1 MKRIFYLLILSLFV
15 SVANS
20 QEQKVAVT
28 HYLFPEFT
36 KGVIL
41 MKTGLKN
48 EALLNFNSL
57 TEEMIFE
64 NKGTKL
70 ALGQLEQVDTV
81 YIQSRKFTPINGKF
95 LELILHSSVDLY
107 AEHKCS
113 LVDPG
118 TPAGYGG
125 TSQTAAT
132 TTYSKLLSAGQAY
145 DLKLPESIETNPSVV
160 YYVKKNGELIRFLS
174 VKQLSKIFE
183 DKSDEFKKYTKDH
196 RVTFNNQQ
204 SMIDLVRF
212 LTSNQK

>member
-1 MKRIFYLLILSLFV
+1 MKRIFSLLILSLFV
-15 SVANS
+15 FVANS

-28 HYLFPEFT
+28 HYIFPEFT

-48 EALLNFNSL
+48 EASLNYNSL

-70 ALGQLEQVDTV
+70 ALGQLEQIDTV
-81 YIQSRKFTPINGKF
+81 YILKRKFIPLNGKF
-95 LELILHSSVDLY
+95 LELILHSSADLF
-107 AEHKCS
+107 AEHKCK

-132 TTYSKLLSAGQAY
+132 TTYSKLLSGGQAY
-145 DLKLPESIETNPSVV
+145 DLKLPESIETNPSIV
-160 YYVKKNGELIRFLS
+160 YWLKKDSELTRFLS
-174 VKQLSKIFE
+174 VNQLSKIFK
-183 DKSDEFKKYTKDH
+183 DKSDEFKKYTKEH
-196 RVTFNNQQ
+196 RVSLNNQQ
-204 SMIDLVRF
+204 SLIDLVRF
-212 LTSNQK
+212 LSTK

>member
-1 MKRIFYLLILSLFV
+1 MKRIFLLLILSLLV
-15 SVANS
+15 SLANS

-28 HYLFPEFT
+28 HYIFPEFT

-41 MKTGLKN
+41 MKAGVKN
-48 EALLNFNSL
+48 EASLNYNSL

-70 ALGQLEQVDTV
+70 ALGQIELVDTV
-81 YIQSRKFTPINGKF
+81 YILNRKFTPINGKF

-107 AEHKCS
+107 AEHKCK

-145 DLKLPESIETNPSVV
+145 DLKLPESIETDPSVV
-160 YYVKKNGELIRFLS
+160 YWVKKDGELTRFLS
-174 VKQLSKIFE
+174 VNQLSKIFK
-183 DKSDEFKKYTKDH
+183 DKSDEFKKYTKEH
-196 RVTFNNQQ
+196 RVSYNNEQ
-204 SMIDLVRF
+204 SLIELVKF
-212 LTSNQK
+212 LCSN

>member
-1 MKRIFYLLILSLFV
+1 MKRIFYLLILSLLV

-28 HYLFPEFT
+28 HYIFPEFT

-48 EALLNFNSL
+48 DASLNYNSL

-70 ALGQLEQVDTV
+70 ALGQLELIDTV
-81 YIQSRKFTPINGKF
+81 YIISRKFIPLNGKF

-145 DLKLPESIETNPSVV
+145 DLKLPESVETDPSVV
-160 YYVKKNGELIRFLS
+160 YWIKKDGELTRFLS
-174 VKQLSKIFE
+174 LNQLSKIFK
-183 DKSDEFKKYTKDH
+183 DKSDEFKKYTKEH
-196 RVTFNNQQ
+196 RVSYNNEQ
-204 SMIDLVRF
+204 SLIELVKF
-212 LTSNQK
+212 LCSN

>member
-1 MKRIFYLLILSLFV
+1 MKRIFLLLISSLLV
-15 SVANS
+15 SLANS

-28 HYLFPEFT
+28 HYIFPEFT

-41 MKTGLKN
+41 MKAGVKN
-48 EALLNFNSL
+48 EASLNYNSL

-70 ALGQLEQVDTV
+70 ALGQLEQIDTV
-81 YIQSRKFTPINGKF
+81 YILKRKFIPSNGRF
-95 LELILHSSVDLY
+95 LELILHSSSDLFV
-107 AEHKCS
+107 EHKCK

-145 DLKLPESIETNPSVV
+145 DLKLPESVETNPSVV
-160 YYVKKNGELIRFLS
+160 YWVKRNGELTKFS
-174 VKQLSKIFE
+174 SMNQLSKIFD
-183 DKSDEFKKYTKDH
+183 DKSAEYKKYTKEH
-196 RVTFNNQQ
+196 RVSFNNQQ
-204 SMIDLVRF
+204 SLIDLVRF
-212 LTSNQK
+212 LGSN

>member
-1 MKRIFYLLILSLFV
+1 MKRIFSLLILSLFV
-15 SVANS
+15 SVVNS

-28 HYLFPEFT
+28 HYIFPEFT

-41 MKTGLKN
+41 MKAGVKN
-48 EALLNFNSL
+48 EASLNYNSL

-70 ALGQLEQVDTV
+70 ALGQLEQIDTV
-81 YIQSRKFTPINGKF
+81 YILKRKFIPLNGKF
-95 LELILHSSVDLY
+95 LELLLHSSADLFV
-107 AEHKCS
+107 EHKCK

-132 TTYSKLLSAGQAY
+132 TTYSKLLSGGQAY

-160 YYVKKNGELIRFLS
+160 YWVKKDGELTRFLS
-174 VKQLSKIFE
+174 VNQLSKIFK
-183 DKSDEFKKYTKDH
+183 DKSDEFKKYTKEH
-196 RVTFNNQQ
+196 RVSFNNQQ
-204 SMIDLVRF
+204 SLIDFVRF
-212 LTSNQK
+212 LASN